1 MQGRKFQ
8 KLRDFSRL
16 PQPSPC
22 AENGYGNVSI
32 GLGLLVLMGLTS
44 YAHSIYKLQPIQKKP
59 NKQTEVLL
67 LPCSFYQ
74 QPRNSILRLVLRKPS
89 VGEPFWWALSGW
101 IFEAQVEMVVML
113 SARLH
118 TVTSALPS
126 GRDCKYTGQAVKALP
141 IRIISV
147 GKKRS
152 QGVQLVVDEY
162 IEKLKLYCSVDDVH
176 IRNNPKNAH
185 DSKAQV
191 DHEDSAVM
199 DLIRSNDWVV
209 LLDER
214 GKDIGSEQMAEL
226 VGDAGN
232 TGASRL
238 SFCVGGPYGHGKR
251 LRERADV
258 SIKLSSMVLN
268 HQIALVVLVEQL
280 YRAWTILKGQNYHR

>member
-1 MQGRKFQ
+1 
-8 KLRDFSRL
+8 
-16 PQPSPC
+16 
-22 AENGYGNVSI
+22 
-32 GLGLLVLMGLTS
+32 
-44 YAHSIYKLQPIQKKP
+44 
-59 NKQTEVLL
+59 
-67 LPCSFYQ
+67 
-74 QPRNSILRLVLRKPS
+74 
-89 VGEPFWWALSGW
+89 
-101 IFEAQVEMVVML
+101 MVVML

-118 TVTSALPS
+118 IVTSALPS
-126 GRDCKYTGQAVKALP
+126 GRDCKYTGQAVRALP

-199 DLIRSNDWVV
+199 DLIRSDDWVV

-214 GKDIGSEQMAEL
+214 GKDIGSERMAEL

-238 SFCVGGPYGHGKR
+238 SFCVGGPYGHGKQ

-258 SIKLSSMVLN
+258 CIKLSSMVLN

-280 YRAWTILKGQNYHR
+280 YRSWTILKGQNYHR

>member
-1 MQGRKFQ
+1 
-8 KLRDFSRL
+8 
-16 PQPSPC
+16 
-22 AENGYGNVSI
+22 
-32 GLGLLVLMGLTS
+32 
-44 YAHSIYKLQPIQKKP
+44 
-59 NKQTEVLL
+59 
-67 LPCSFYQ
+67 
-74 QPRNSILRLVLRKPS
+74 
-89 VGEPFWWALSGW
+89 
-101 IFEAQVEMVVML
+101 MVVML

-232 TGASRL
+232 TVRMISHLVIFKNDFSNSSILSGASRL